1 MPITVK
7 QPQRHNI
14 SSSNI
19 NNKSNCSNS
28 VNGGFRI
35 SSFPSTNKQQNVVP
49 PQQKNKSSHNVIP
62 PKDNNNKAATTT
74 ANLSHQSMFQVDDNE
89 LNEVQQQFTESDII
103 LNKKLLITEIEGN
116 QLNNRCIII
125 NCASMVNGKRN
136 KKDGS
141 VIFGLINYTA
151 ETHLLNDNTTT
162 NNNNNNDFTFMLK
175 PNQINSDININI
187 RLFII
192 YFSQNKKKY
201 FIRTYHTQSNSNEND
216 YSVRNINEIFFIR
229 IIGSYQMKGV
239 EIFMIGDLV
248 FVFRTDNDKLIITK
262 VKNKN
267 TPEDETKTF
276 GDELGNTTFT
286 IGRNSNCSFAFPNN
300 KSLSKVHCS
309 FKYFKLEKMWVVY
322 DGSINSNKKSTNGI
336 WLIPKKSFEVY
347 NEMEF
352 KILGCSRCQIKI
364 KD

>member
-1 MPITVK
+1 MPIAIK
-7 QPQRHNI
+7 QPPRNKI

-35 SSFPSTNKQQNVVP
+35 SSFPSTNKNQNVLSQSKP
-49 PQQKNKSSHNVIP
+49 SHSTHNVIP
-62 PKDNNNKAATTT
+62 KDKAIAM
-74 ANLSHQSMFQVDDNE
+74 NLSHQSVFQAEENDLYDV
-89 LNEVQQQFTESDII
+89 QQFTESDII

-116 QLNNRCIII
+116 QLNNRCMII

-141 VIFGLINYTA
+141 VIFGLINYTS
-151 ETHLLNDNTTT
+151 EPNILNDD
-162 NNNNNNDFTFMLK
+162 NNNDFTFMLK
-175 PNQINSDININI
+175 PNQVNSDININI

-216 YSVRNINEIFFIR
+216 YSIRNINEIFFIR
-229 IIGSYQMKGV
+229 ITGSYQMKGI
-239 EIFMIGDLV
+239 EMFMIGDLV
-248 FVFRTDNDKLIITK
+248 FVFRPDNDKLTITK

-276 GDELGNTTFT
+276 VDENGNSTFT

-309 FKYFKLEKMWVVY
+309 FKYYKLEKMWIVY
-322 DGSINSNKKSTNGI
+322 DGSINHNNNKKSTNGI

>member
-1 MPITVK
+1 MPNPNK
-7 QPQRHNI
+7 HLQHNKI
-14 SSSNI
+14 NSSNI
-19 NNKSNCSNS
+19 NNSHCSS
-28 VNGGFRI
+28 GLSAGFHI
-35 SSFPSTNKQQNVVP
+35 SSMPSSTNKNQTNTFLKKQSPSALNAF
-49 PQQKNKSSHNVIP
+49 
-62 PKDNNNKAATTT
+62 PKDRATTNISSCSYGMILQT
-74 ANLSHQSMFQVDDNE
+74 EESDLYSKQP
-89 LNEVQQQFTESDII
+89 FTESDII
-103 LNKKLLITEIEGN
+103 LNKKLLITEIEGT
-116 QLNNRCIII
+116 QLNNKCIII

-136 KKDGS
+136 KRDGLA
-141 VIFGLINYTA
+141 IFGLTNY
-151 ETHLLNDNTTT
+151 
-162 NNNNNNDFTFMLK
+162 NNNNDNDVSNASQSNDFMFSLK

-300 KSLSKVHCS
+300 KSLSKVHCI